1 MSQTSDIQNKTYGSI
16 AAMQTIVNSYPKLNI
31 VSSILDALHT
41 TSPLVFILNILRILG
56 ITQTELVEWLTK
68 ILCGDGDEENNT
80 SNNEINPE
88 AANGLLN
95 VIEYA
100 LKGILFANIKD
111 MFLGCEIN
119 PLISSSLL
127 DTMSSDSSIGINVPI
142 DAIDMFGILDH
153 CPINDKSSIY
163 YFDCKPS
170 IFGFNYTPEDLKY
183 STDFNAFLWH
193 VINRSGS
200 NGDVWDNRNFVKKY
214 LLNTSDVFNAFFN
227 QIDTTPPSA
236 INPMGGSTGHT
247 VSTNNSDIYKYKP
260 ILRCQYINTGAINEG
275 GAVVNVTLPTNT
287 YVHRFGNN
295 GTIIL
300 PRTIFEFNYDF
311 IFGLKLFNSK
321 TLVANIINAMLGL
334 STEIHL
340 DYSVEKQ
347 IIRNKV
353 KIIIQN
359 LIKEDGT
366 ETEALCATS
375 FSNKDYDDMLTKS
388 NSYIY
393 NSVNTY
399 NNSAQLNAT
408 DIENIINKI
417 QKLETSSSVN
427 ESLMD
432 LLNTTT
438 EIFKNK
444 ENVSYST
451 NFGFDLSFIYVFIE
465 ELMAELVLQI
475 LSPKVMFLYYINTY
489 IMGSVTNM
497 EEWKEAFSIN
507 SLDEFFAK
515 FSNLIITSCK
525 QIIDILVKQLL
536 NFLLEKISP
545 MLKILTMELLLET
558 IRDYKDLIIQ
568 LITVCGIGIPLS
580 LQNTENL
587 VIDDVRYAD
596 IVPILEVPNNDC

>member
-1 MSQTSDIQNKTYGSI
+1 MSQASDIQNKTYGSI

-56 ITQTELVEWLTK
+56 ITQTEIVEWLTK
-68 ILCGDGDEENNT
+68 LLCGDEDEENT
-80 SNNEINPE
+80 ISNIE
-88 AANGLLN
+88 ATGKGTNGLLN

-100 LKGILFANIKD
+100 IKGILFANIKD

-119 PLISSSLL
+119 PLISSTLL
-127 DTMSSDSSIGINVPI
+127 DEQTNTTSIGINVPI
-142 DAIDMFGILDH
+142 GSIDMFGVLSK
-153 CPINDKSSIY
+153 CPVNDKDSIY
-163 YFDCKPS
+163 YFDSKPN
-170 IFGFNYTPEDLKY
+170 IFGENYTPEGLKY

-193 VINRSGS
+193 VINRSPS

-214 LLNTSDVFNAFFN
+214 LLNTDEVFTKFFN
-227 QIDTTPPSA
+227 QTNEYP
-236 INPMGGSTGHT
+236 STGHT
-247 VSTNNSDIYKYKP
+247 VTTKNSDKYKYKP
-260 ILRCQYINTGAINEG
+260 ILRCKYINSGAINEG
-275 GAVVNVTLPTNT
+275 GAVVNVTLPTDT
-287 YVHRFGNN
+287 YTHKIQIGTYQERF
-295 GTIIL
+295 

-340 DYSVEKQ
+340 DFSIEKQ

-399 NNSAQLNAT
+399 NDSAQLNAT

-417 QKLETSSSVN
+417 QKLETSSSVD

-438 EIFKNK
+438 EILKNK
-444 ENVSYST
+444 EDASYST
-451 NFGFDLSFIYVFIE
+451 NFGFDLSFIYVFIQ
-465 ELMAELVLQI
+465 ELMTELVLQI

-497 EEWKEAFSIN
+497 EEWKKAFSIN

-515 FSNLIITSCK
+515 FSNLIISLCK
-525 QIIDILVKQLL
+525 QIIEILIKQLL

-568 LITVCGIGIPLS
+568 LITACGIGIPFSLS
-580 LQNTENL
+580 NTENL

>member
-1 MSQTSDIQNKTYGSI
+1 MSQTSDAQNKTYGSI

-41 TSPLVFILNILRILG
+41 TSPLEFILNILRILG

-68 ILCGDGDEENNT
+68 ILCGDEDEENDT

-119 PLISSSLL
+119 PLIPSSLL
-127 DTMSSDSSIGINVPI
+127 DTMASDSSIGISVPI
-142 DAIDMFGILDH
+142 GSIDMFGVLSK
-153 CPINDKSSIY
+153 CPVNDKESIY

-170 IFGFNYTPEDLKY
+170 IFGFNYTPEEVKY

-193 VINRSGS
+193 VINRSPS
-200 NGDVWDNRNFVKKY
+200 KGDVWDNRNFVKKY
-214 LLNTSDVFNAFFN
+214 LLNTNNVFNNFFN
-227 QIDTTPPSA
+227 QINDYPS
-236 INPMGGSTGHT
+236 NGHT
-247 VSTNNSDIYKYKP
+247 VSTNNSDKYKYKP
-260 ILRCQYINTGAINEG
+260 ILRCKYINSGAINEG
-275 GAVVNVTLPTNT
+275 GGVINVTLPTDT
-287 YVHRFGNN
+287 YVRTIGNN
-295 GTIIL
+295 GIITL
-300 PRTIFEFNYDF
+300 TKTIFEFNYDF

-340 DYSVEKQ
+340 DYNIEKQ

-399 NNSAQLNAT
+399 NDNAQLNAT

-417 QKLETSSSVN
+417 QKLEKSSSVSQ
-427 ESLMD
+427 SLMD

-444 ENVSYST
+444 ENVSYTT

-465 ELMAELVLQI
+465 ELMTELVLQI

-497 EEWKEAFSIN
+497 TEWKEAFSIN

-515 FSNLIITSCK
+515 FSNLIISSCK

>member
-1 MSQTSDIQNKTYGSI
+1 MSQTSDAQNKTYGSI

-41 TSPLVFILNILRILG
+41 TSPLEFILNILRILG

-68 ILCGDGDEENNT
+68 ILCGDEENDT

-119 PLISSSLL
+119 PLIPSSLL
-127 DTMSSDSSIGINVPI
+127 DTMASDSSIGISVPI
-142 DAIDMFGILDH
+142 GSIDMFGVLSK
-153 CPINDKSSIY
+153 CPVNDKESIY

-170 IFGFNYTPEDLKY
+170 IFGFNYTPEEVKY

-193 VINRSGS
+193 VINRSPS
-200 NGDVWDNRNFVKKY
+200 KGDVWDNRNFVKKY
-214 LLNTSDVFNAFFN
+214 LLNTNNVFNDFFN
-227 QIDTTPPSA
+227 QINDYPS
-236 INPMGGSTGHT
+236 NGHT
-247 VSTNNSDIYKYKP
+247 VSTNNSDKYKYKP
-260 ILRCQYINTGAINEG
+260 ILRCKYINSGAINEG
-275 GAVVNVTLPTNT
+275 GGVINVTLPTDT
-287 YVHRFGNN
+287 YVRTIGNN
-295 GTIIL
+295 GIITL
-300 PRTIFEFNYDF
+300 TKTIFEFNYDF

-340 DYSVEKQ
+340 DYNIEKQ

-399 NNSAQLNAT
+399 NDNAQLNAT

-417 QKLETSSSVN
+417 QKLEKSSSVSQ
-427 ESLMD
+427 SLMD

-444 ENVSYST
+444 ENVSYTT

-465 ELMAELVLQI
+465 ELMTELVLQI

-489 IMGSVTNM
+489 IMGSVTNIT
-497 EEWKEAFSIN
+497 EWKEAFSIN

-515 FSNLIITSCK
+515 FSNLIISSCK
-525 QIIDILVKQLL
+525 QIIEILVKQLL

-568 LITVCGIGIPLS
+568 LITVCGIGIPFA

>member
-163 YFDCKPS
+163 YFDCKPN
-170 IFGFNYTPEDLKY
+170 IFGENYTPEDLKY

-214 LLNTSDVFNAFFN
+214 LLRTTNVKDVFFN

-260 ILRCQYINTGAINEG
+260 ILRCQYINSGAINEG

-417 QKLETSSSVN
+417 QKLETSPSVN

-515 FSNLIITSCK
+515 FSNLIISSCK

>member
-214 LLNTSDVFNAFFN
+214 LLNTSDVFNDFFN

-260 ILRCQYINTGAINEG
+260 ILRCQYINSGAINEG
-275 GAVVNVTLPTNT
+275 GAVVNATLPTNT
-287 YVHRFGNN
+287 YVHRFGDN

-366 ETEALCATS
+366 ETEVLCATS
-375 FSNKDYDDMLTKS
+375 FSNKDYDDMLSKS

>member
-1 MSQTSDIQNKTYGSI
+1 MSQTSDAQNKTYGSI

-41 TSPLVFILNILRILG
+41 TSPLEFILNILRILG

-68 ILCGDGDEENNT
+68 ILCGDEDEENDT

-119 PLISSSLL
+119 PLIPSSLL
-127 DTMSSDSSIGINVPI
+127 DTMDSDSSIGISVPI
-142 DAIDMFGILDH
+142 GSIDMFGVLSK
-153 CPINDKSSIY
+153 CPVNDKESIY

-170 IFGFNYTPEDLKY
+170 IFGFNYTPEEVKY

-193 VINRSGS
+193 VINRSPS
-200 NGDVWDNRNFVKKY
+200 KGDVWDNRNFVKKY
-214 LLNTSDVFNAFFN
+214 LLNTNNVFNDFFN
-227 QIDTTPPSA
+227 QINDYPS
-236 INPMGGSTGHT
+236 NGHT
-247 VSTNNSDIYKYKP
+247 VSTNNSDKYKYKP
-260 ILRCQYINTGAINEG
+260 ILRCKYINSGAINEG
-275 GAVVNVTLPTNT
+275 GGVINVTLPTDT
-287 YVHRFGNN
+287 YVRTIGNN
-295 GTIIL
+295 GIITL
-300 PRTIFEFNYDF
+300 TKTIFEFNYDF

-340 DYSVEKQ
+340 DYNIEKQ

-399 NNSAQLNAT
+399 NDNAQLNAT

-417 QKLETSSSVN
+417 QKLEKSSSVSQ
-427 ESLMD
+427 SLMD

-444 ENVSYST
+444 ENVSYTT

-465 ELMAELVLQI
+465 ELMTELVLQI

-489 IMGSVTNM
+489 IMGSVTNIT
-497 EEWKEAFSIN
+497 EWKEAFSIN

-515 FSNLIITSCK
+515 FSNLIISSCK
-525 QIIDILVKQLL
+525 QIIEILVKQLL

>member
-1 MSQTSDIQNKTYGSI
+1 MSQASDIQNKTYGSI

-56 ITQTELVEWLTK
+56 ITQTEIVEWLTK
-68 ILCGDGDEENNT
+68 LLCGDEDEENT
-80 SNNEINPE
+80 ISNIE
-88 AANGLLN
+88 ATGKGTNGLLN

-100 LKGILFANIKD
+100 IKGILFANIKD

-119 PLISSSLL
+119 PLISSTLL
-127 DTMSSDSSIGINVPI
+127 DEQTNTTSIGINVPI
-142 DAIDMFGILDH
+142 GSIDMFGILSK
-153 CPINDKSSIY
+153 CPVNDKDSIY
-163 YFDCKPS
+163 YFDSKPN
-170 IFGFNYTPEDLKY
+170 IFGENYTPEGLKY

-193 VINRSGS
+193 VINRSPS

-214 LLNTSDVFNAFFN
+214 LLNTDEVFTKFFN
-227 QIDTTPPSA
+227 QTNEYP
-236 INPMGGSTGHT
+236 STGHT
-247 VSTNNSDIYKYKP
+247 VTTKNSDKYKYKP
-260 ILRCQYINTGAINEG
+260 ILRCKYINSGAINEG
-275 GAVVNVTLPTNT
+275 GAVVNVTLPTDT
-287 YVHRFGNN
+287 YTHKIQIGTYQERF
-295 GTIIL
+295 

-340 DYSVEKQ
+340 DFSIEKQ

-399 NNSAQLNAT
+399 NDSAQLNAT

-417 QKLETSSSVN
+417 QKLETSSSVD

-438 EIFKNK
+438 EILKNK
-444 ENVSYST
+444 EDTSYST
-451 NFGFDLSFIYVFIE
+451 NFGFDLSFIYVFIQ
-465 ELMAELVLQI
+465 ELMTELVLQI

-497 EEWKEAFSIN
+497 EEWKKAFSIN

-515 FSNLIITSCK
+515 FSNLIISLCK
-525 QIIDILVKQLL
+525 QIIEILIKQLL

-568 LITVCGIGIPLS
+568 LITACGIGIPFSLS
-580 LQNTENL
+580 NTENL

>member
-1 MSQTSDIQNKTYGSI
+1 MSQTSDAQNKTYGSI

-41 TSPLVFILNILRILG
+41 TSPLEFILNILRILG

-68 ILCGDGDEENNT
+68 ILCGDEDEENDT

-119 PLISSSLL
+119 PLIPSSLL
-127 DTMSSDSSIGINVPI
+127 DTMASDSSIGISVPI
-142 DAIDMFGILDH
+142 GSIDMFGVLSK
-153 CPINDKSSIY
+153 CPVNDKESIY

-170 IFGFNYTPEDLKY
+170 IFGFNYTPEEVKY

-193 VINRSGS
+193 VINRSPS
-200 NGDVWDNRNFVKKY
+200 KGDVWDNRNFVKKY
-214 LLNTSDVFNAFFN
+214 LLNTNNVFNDFFN
-227 QIDTTPPSA
+227 QINDYPS
-236 INPMGGSTGHT
+236 NGHT
-247 VSTNNSDIYKYKP
+247 VSTNNSDKYKYKP
-260 ILRCQYINTGAINEG
+260 ILRCKYINSGAINEG
-275 GAVVNVTLPTNT
+275 GGVINVTLPTDT
-287 YVHRFGNN
+287 YVRTIGNN
-295 GTIIL
+295 GIITL
-300 PRTIFEFNYDF
+300 TKTIFEFNYDF

-340 DYSVEKQ
+340 DYNIEKQ

-399 NNSAQLNAT
+399 NDNAQLNAT

-417 QKLETSSSVN
+417 QKLEKSSSVSQ
-427 ESLMD
+427 SLMD

-444 ENVSYST
+444 ENVSYTT

-465 ELMAELVLQI
+465 ELMTELVLQI

-489 IMGSVTNM
+489 IMGSVTNIT
-497 EEWKEAFSIN
+497 EWKEAFSIN

-515 FSNLIITSCK
+515 FSNLIISSCK
-525 QIIDILVKQLL
+525 QIIEILVKQLL

-568 LITVCGIGIPLS
+568 LITVCGIGIPFV

>member
-214 LLNTSDVFNAFFN
+214 LLNTSDVFNDFFN

-260 ILRCQYINTGAINEG
+260 ILRCQYINSGAINEG

-580 LQNTENL
+580 LQSTEKL

>member
-56 ITQTELVEWLTK
+56 ITQTEIVEWLTK
-68 ILCGDGDEENNT
+68 ILCGDEEKDEENDT

-127 DTMSSDSSIGINVPI
+127 DTMASDSSIGINVPI

-193 VINRSGS
+193 VINRSPS

-214 LLNTSDVFNAFFN
+214 LLNTNNVFNDFFN
-227 QIDTTPPSA
+227 QINDYPS
-236 INPMGGSTGHT
+236 NGHT
-247 VSTNNSDIYKYKP
+247 VSTKNSDIYKYKP
-260 ILRCQYINTGAINEG
+260 ILRCRYVNSGAINEG
-275 GAVVNVTLPTNT
+275 GGVINVTLPTNT
-287 YVHRFGNN
+287 YVRTFGNN
-295 GTIIL
+295 GIITFTK
-300 PRTIFEFNYDF
+300 TIFEFNYDF

-393 NSVNTY
+393 NTVNTY
-399 NNSAQLNAT
+399 NDNAQLNAT

-417 QKLETSSSVN
+417 QKLETSSSVS

-444 ENVSYST
+444 ENVSHTT

-465 ELMAELVLQI
+465 ELMTELVLQI

-489 IMGSVTNM
+489 IMGSVTNI

-515 FSNLIITSCK
+515 FSNLIISLCK
-525 QIIDILVKQLL
+525 QIIEILIKQLL

-580 LQNTENL
+580 LQNPENL

>member
-1 MSQTSDIQNKTYGSI
+1 MSQASDIQNKTYGSI

-56 ITQTELVEWLTK
+56 ITQTELVDWLTK
-68 ILCGDGDEENNT
+68 LLCGDEDEEDT
-80 SNNEINPE
+80 ISNIE
-88 AANGLLN
+88 ATGKGTNGLLN

-100 LKGILFANIKD
+100 IKGILFANIKD

-119 PLISSSLL
+119 PLISSTLL
-127 DTMSSDSSIGINVPI
+127 DEQTNTTSIGINVPI
-142 DAIDMFGILDH
+142 GSIDMFGVLSK
-153 CPINDKSSIY
+153 CPVNDKDSIY
-163 YFDCKPS
+163 YFDSKPN
-170 IFGFNYTPEDLKY
+170 IFGENYTPEGVKY

-193 VINRSGS
+193 VINRSPS

-214 LLNTSDVFNAFFN
+214 LLNTDEVFTKFFN
-227 QIDTTPPSA
+227 QINEYPS
-236 INPMGGSTGHT
+236 NGHT
-247 VSTNNSDIYKYKP
+247 VTTKNLDKYKYKP
-260 ILRCQYINTGAINEG
+260 ILRCKYINSGAINEG
-275 GAVVNVTLPTNT
+275 GAVVNVTLPTDT
-287 YVHRFGNN
+287 YTHKIQIGTYQERF
-295 GTIIL
+295 

-340 DYSVEKQ
+340 DFSIEKQ

-399 NNSAQLNAT
+399 NDSAQLNAT

-417 QKLETSSSVN
+417 QKLETSPSVN
-427 ESLMD
+427 ESLMN

-444 ENVSYST
+444 EDTSYST
-451 NFGFDLSFIYVFIE
+451 NFGFDLSFIYVFIQ
-465 ELMAELVLQI
+465 ELMTELVLQI

-489 IMGSVTNM
+489 IMGSVTNI
-497 EEWKEAFSIN
+497 EEWKKAFSIN
-507 SLDEFFAK
+507 SLDDFFAK
-515 FSNLIITSCK
+515 FSNLIISSCK

>member
-1 MSQTSDIQNKTYGSI
+1 MSQTSDAQNKTYGSI

-41 TSPLVFILNILRILG
+41 TSPLEFILNILRILG

-68 ILCGDGDEENNT
+68 ILCGDEDEENDT

-119 PLISSSLL
+119 PLIPSSLL
-127 DTMSSDSSIGINVPI
+127 DTMASDSSIGISVPI
-142 DAIDMFGILDH
+142 GSIDMFGVLSK
-153 CPINDKSSIY
+153 CPVNDKESIY

-170 IFGFNYTPEDLKY
+170 IFGFNYTPEEVKY

-193 VINRSGS
+193 VINRSPS
-200 NGDVWDNRNFVKKY
+200 KGDVWDNRNFVKKY
-214 LLNTSDVFNAFFN
+214 LLNTNNVFNDFFN
-227 QIDTTPPSA
+227 QINDYPS
-236 INPMGGSTGHT
+236 NGHT
-247 VSTNNSDIYKYKP
+247 VSTNNSDKYKYKP
-260 ILRCQYINTGAINEG
+260 ILRCKYINSGAINEG
-275 GAVVNVTLPTNT
+275 GGVINVTLPTDT
-287 YVHRFGNN
+287 YVRTIGNN
-295 GTIIL
+295 GIITL
-300 PRTIFEFNYDF
+300 TKTIFEFNYDF

-340 DYSVEKQ
+340 DYNIEKQ

-399 NNSAQLNAT
+399 NDNAQLNAT

-417 QKLETSSSVN
+417 QKLEKSSSVSQ
-427 ESLMD
+427 SLMD

-444 ENVSYST
+444 ENVSYTT

-465 ELMAELVLQI
+465 ELMTELVLQI

-489 IMGSVTNM
+489 IMGSVTNIT
-497 EEWKEAFSIN
+497 EWKEAFSIN

-515 FSNLIITSCK
+515 FSNLIISSCK
-525 QIIDILVKQLL
+525 QIIEILVKQLL

>member
-1 MSQTSDIQNKTYGSI
+1 MSQTSDAQNKTYGSI

-41 TSPLVFILNILRILG
+41 TSPLEFILNILRILG

-68 ILCGDGDEENNT
+68 ILCGDEDEENDT

-119 PLISSSLL
+119 PLIPSSLL
-127 DTMSSDSSIGINVPI
+127 DTMASDSSIGISVPI
-142 DAIDMFGILDH
+142 GSIDMFGVLSK
-153 CPINDKSSIY
+153 CPVNDKESIY

-170 IFGFNYTPEDLKY
+170 IFGFNYTPEEVKY

-193 VINRSGS
+193 VINRSPS
-200 NGDVWDNRNFVKKY
+200 KGDVWDNRNFVKKY
-214 LLNTSDVFNAFFN
+214 LLNTNNVFNDFFN
-227 QIDTTPPSA
+227 QINDYPS
-236 INPMGGSTGHT
+236 NGQT
-247 VSTNNSDIYKYKP
+247 VSTNNSDKYKYKP
-260 ILRCQYINTGAINEG
+260 ILRCKYINSGAINEG
-275 GAVVNVTLPTNT
+275 GGVINVTLPTDT
-287 YVHRFGNN
+287 YVRTIGNN
-295 GTIIL
+295 GIITL
-300 PRTIFEFNYDF
+300 TKTIFEFNYDF

-340 DYSVEKQ
+340 DYNIEKQ

-399 NNSAQLNAT
+399 NDNAQLNAT

-417 QKLETSSSVN
+417 QKLEKSSSVSQ
-427 ESLMD
+427 SLMD

-444 ENVSYST
+444 ENVSYTT

-465 ELMAELVLQI
+465 ELMTELVLQI

-489 IMGSVTNM
+489 IMGSVTNIT
-497 EEWKEAFSIN
+497 EWKEAFSIN

-515 FSNLIITSCK
+515 FSNLIISSCK
-525 QIIDILVKQLL
+525 QIIEILVKQLL

-568 LITVCGIGIPLS
+568 LITVCGIGIPFA

>member
-163 YFDCKPS
+163 YFDCKPN
-170 IFGFNYTPEDLKY
+170 IFGENYTPEDLKY

-214 LLNTSDVFNAFFN
+214 LLRTTNVKDVFFN

-260 ILRCQYINTGAINEG
+260 ILRCQYINSGAINEG

-287 YVHRFGNN
+287 YVHRFGKN

-388 NSYIY
+388 NSYVY

-417 QKLETSSSVN
+417 QKLETSPSVN

-515 FSNLIITSCK
+515 FSNLIISSCK

-568 LITVCGIGIPLS
+568 LITACGIGIPFSLS
-580 LQNTENL
+580 NTENL

>member
-1 MSQTSDIQNKTYGSI
+1 MSQTSDTQNKTYGSI

-68 ILCGDGDEENNT
+68 LLCGDEDEEGT
-80 SNNEINPE
+80 ISNIE
-88 AANGLLN
+88 ATGKGTNGLLN

-111 MFLGCEIN
+111 LFLGCEIN
-119 PLISSSLL
+119 PLISSTLL
-127 DTMSSDSSIGINVPI
+127 DGQTNTTSIGINVPI
-142 DAIDMFGILDH
+142 GSIDMFGVLSK
-153 CPINDKSSIY
+153 CPVNDKDSIY
-163 YFDCKPS
+163 YFDAKPS
-170 IFGFNYTPEDLKY
+170 IFGYNYTPEDLKY

-193 VINRSGS
+193 VINRSPS

-214 LLNTSDVFNAFFN
+214 LLNTENVFTNFFN
-227 QIDTTPPSA
+227 QINN
-236 INPMGGSTGHT
+236 NPSTGHT
-247 VSTNNSDIYKYKP
+247 VSTKTEKYKYKP
-260 ILRCQYINTGAINEG
+260 ILRCKYINSSAINDG
-275 GAVVNVTLPTNT
+275 GGVINVTLPVDT
-287 YVHRFGNN
+287 YTHNIKI
-295 GTIIL
+295 GTYQKRY

-311 IFGLKLFNSK
+311 IFGLKLFDSK

-334 STEIHL
+334 STEVHL
-340 DYSVEKQ
+340 DFSLEKQ

-393 NSVNTY
+393 NTVNTY
-399 NNSAQLNAT
+399 NDSAQLNAT

-444 ENVSYST
+444 EDVSYST
-451 NFGFDLSFIYVFIE
+451 NFGFDLSFIHVFIE
-465 ELMAELVLQI
+465 ELMTELVLQI

-489 IMGSVTNM
+489 IMGSVTNI
-497 EEWKEAFSIN
+497 EEWKKAFSIS

-515 FSNLIITSCK
+515 FSNLIISSCK
-525 QIIDILVKQLL
+525 QIIEILIKELL

>member
-1 MSQTSDIQNKTYGSI
+1 MSQTSDTQNKTYGSI

-68 ILCGDGDEENNT
+68 ILCGDEDEENNT

-119 PLISSSLL
+119 PLIPSSLL
-127 DTMSSDSSIGINVPI
+127 DTSDVNSSIGISVPI
-142 DAIDMFGILDH
+142 GSIDMFGVLSK
-153 CPINDKSSIY
+153 CPVNDKESIY
-163 YFDCKPS
+163 YFDGKPS
-170 IFGFNYTPEDLKY
+170 IFGFNYTPEELKY

-193 VINRSGS
+193 VINKSPS
-200 NGDVWDNRNFVKKY
+200 KGDVWDNRNFVKKY
-214 LLNTSDVFNAFFN
+214 LLNTNNVFNVFFN
-227 QIDTTPPSA
+227 QINVYPS
-236 INPMGGSTGHT
+236 IGDT
-247 VSTNNSDIYKYKP
+247 VSTDNSDRYKYKP
-260 ILRCQYINTGAINEG
+260 ILRCKYINSGAINEG
-275 GAVVNVTLPTNT
+275 GGVINVTLPTDT
-287 YVHRFGNN
+287 YVRTYGNN
-295 GTIIL
+295 GIITL
-300 PRTIFEFNYDF
+300 TKTIFEFNYDF

-393 NSVNTY
+393 NNVNTY
-399 NNSAQLNAT
+399 NDNAQLNAT

-417 QKLETSSSVN
+417 QKLEKSSSVS
-427 ESLMD
+427 ESLID

-444 ENVSYST
+444 EDKSYST

-465 ELMAELVLQI
+465 ELMVELVLQI

-489 IMGSVTNM
+489 IMGSVTNIT
-497 EEWKEAFSIN
+497 EWKEAFSIN

-515 FSNLIITSCK
+515 FSNLIISSCK

>member
-214 LLNTSDVFNAFFN
+214 LLRTTNVKDVFFN

-260 ILRCQYINTGAINEG
+260 ILRCQYINSGAINEG

-417 QKLETSSSVN
+417 QKLETSPSVN

>member
-1 MSQTSDIQNKTYGSI
+1 MSQTSDAQNKTYGSI

-41 TSPLVFILNILRILG
+41 TSPLEFILNILRILG

-68 ILCGDGDEENNT
+68 ILCGDEDEENDT

-119 PLISSSLL
+119 PLIPSLLL
-127 DTMSSDSSIGINVPI
+127 DTMASDSSIGISVPI
-142 DAIDMFGILDH
+142 GSIDMFGVLSK
-153 CPINDKSSIY
+153 CPVNDKESIY

-170 IFGFNYTPEDLKY
+170 IFGFNYTPEEVKY

-193 VINRSGS
+193 VINRSPS
-200 NGDVWDNRNFVKKY
+200 KGDVWDNRNFVKKY
-214 LLNTSDVFNAFFN
+214 LLNTNNVFNDFFN
-227 QIDTTPPSA
+227 QINDYPS
-236 INPMGGSTGHT
+236 NGHK
-247 VSTNNSDIYKYKP
+247 VSTNNSDKYKYKP
-260 ILRCQYINTGAINEG
+260 ILRCKYINSGAINEG
-275 GAVVNVTLPTNT
+275 GGVINVTLPTDT
-287 YVHRFGNN
+287 YVRTIGNN
-295 GTIIL
+295 GIITL
-300 PRTIFEFNYDF
+300 TKTIFEFNYDF

-340 DYSVEKQ
+340 DYNIEKQ

-366 ETEALCATS
+366 ETEALCTTS

-399 NNSAQLNAT
+399 NDNAQLNAT

-417 QKLETSSSVN
+417 QKLEKSSSVSQ
-427 ESLMD
+427 SLMD

-444 ENVSYST
+444 ENVSYTT

-465 ELMAELVLQI
+465 ELMTELVLQI

-515 FSNLIITSCK
+515 FSNLIISSCK

>member
-95 VIEYA
+95 VIEYT

-119 PLISSSLL
+119 PQIPTSLL
-127 DTMSSDSSIGINVPI
+127 DTMASDSSIGINVPI

-163 YFDCKPS
+163 YFDCKPN
-170 IFGFNYTPEDLKY
+170 IFGENYTPEDLKY

-214 LLNTSDVFNAFFN
+214 LLRTTNVKDVFFN

-260 ILRCQYINTGAINEG
+260 ILRCQYINSGAINEG

-388 NSYIY
+388 NSYVY

-417 QKLETSSSVN
+417 QKLETSPSVN

-515 FSNLIITSCK
+515 FSNLIISSCK

>member
-95 VIEYA
+95 VIEYT

-119 PLISSSLL
+119 PLIPSSLL
-127 DTMSSDSSIGINVPI
+127 DTSDVNSSIGISVPI
-142 DAIDMFGILDH
+142 GSIDMFGILSK
-153 CPINDKSSIY
+153 CPVNDKESIY

-170 IFGFNYTPEDLKY
+170 IFGSNYTPEDLKY

-214 LLNTSDVFNAFFN
+214 LLNTSNVKDVFFN
-227 QIDTTPPSA
+227 QIDTTPPNSL
-236 INPMGGSTGHT
+236 NPTGGSTGHT
-247 VSTNNSDIYKYKP
+247 VSTNNSDIYKYKS
-260 ILRCQYINTGAINEG
+260 ILRCKYINSGAINEG
-275 GAVVNVTLPTNT
+275 GGVINVTLPTDT
-287 YVHRFGNN
+287 YVRTRGN
-295 GTIIL
+295 GIITL
-300 PRTIFEFNYDF
+300 TKTIFEFNYDF

-393 NSVNTY
+393 NDVNTY
-399 NNSAQLNAT
+399 NDNAQLNAT
-408 DIENIINKI
+408 DIDNIINKI
-417 QKLETSSSVN
+417 QKLETSPSVN
-427 ESLMD
+427 ESLTD

-465 ELMAELVLQI
+465 ELMTELVLQI

-497 EEWKEAFSIN
+497 KEWKEAFSIN

-515 FSNLIITSCK
+515 FSNLIISSCK
-525 QIIDILVKQLL
+525 QIIDILIKQLL

>member
-214 LLNTSDVFNAFFN
+214 LLNTSDVKDVFFN

-236 INPMGGSTGHT
+236 IDPMGGSTGHT
-247 VSTNNSDIYKYKP
+247 VSTDNSDIYKYKP
-260 ILRCQYINTGAINEG
+260 ILRCQYINSGAINEG
-275 GAVVNVTLPTNT
+275 GAVVNATLPTNT

-489 IMGSVTNM
+489 IMGSVTNI
-497 EEWKEAFSIN
+497 EEWKKAFSIN

-515 FSNLIITSCK
+515 FSNLIISSCK

>member
-1 MSQTSDIQNKTYGSI
+1 MSQTSDAQNKTYGSI

-56 ITQTELVEWLTK
+56 ITQTEIVEWLTK
-68 ILCGDGDEENNT
+68 ILCGDEDEENDT

-100 LKGILFANIKD
+100 IKGILFANIKD

-119 PLISSSLL
+119 PLIPSSLL
-127 DTMSSDSSIGINVPI
+127 DTMDYDSSIGINVPI
-142 DAIDMFGILDH
+142 GSIDMFGVLRN
-153 CPINDKSSIY
+153 CPVNDKESIY

-170 IFGFNYTPEDLKY
+170 IFDFNYTPEELKY

-193 VINRSGS
+193 VINKSPS
-200 NGDVWDNRNFVKKY
+200 YGDVWDNRNFVKKY
-214 LLNTSDVFNAFFN
+214 LLNTDDVFNVFFN
-227 QIDTTPPSA
+227 QINTTPP
-236 INPMGGSTGHT
+236 NTLTPMGGSVGRRI
-247 VSTNNSDIYKYKP
+247 STNNSDIYKYKP
-260 ILRCQYINTGAINEG
+260 ILRCKYINSGAINEG
-275 GAVVNVTLPTNT
+275 GGVINVTLPTDT
-287 YVHRFGNN
+287 YVRTFGNN
-295 GTIIL
+295 GIITFTK
-300 PRTIFEFNYDF
+300 TIFEFNYDF

-321 TLVANIINAMLGL
+321 TLVANIINAMLCL

-340 DYSVEKQ
+340 DYSIEKQ

-399 NNSAQLNAT
+399 NDNAQLNAT

-417 QKLETSSSVN
+417 QKLEKSSSVS

-444 ENVSYST
+444 EDKSYST

-465 ELMAELVLQI
+465 ELMVELVLQI

-489 IMGSVTNM
+489 VMGSVTNM

-515 FSNLIITSCK
+515 FSNLIISSCK
-525 QIIDILVKQLL
+525 QIIEILIKQLF

>member
-1 MSQTSDIQNKTYGSI
+1 MSQTSDVQNKTYGSI

-56 ITQTELVEWLTK
+56 ITQTEIVEWLTK
-68 ILCGDGDEENNT
+68 ILCGDEEKDEENDT

-127 DTMSSDSSIGINVPI
+127 DTMASDSSIGINVPI

-170 IFGFNYTPEDLKY
+170 IFGENYTPEDLKY

-193 VINRSGS
+193 VINRSPS

-214 LLNTSDVFNAFFN
+214 LLNTNNVFINFFN
-227 QIDTTPPSA
+227 QINEYP
-236 INPMGGSTGHT
+236 STGHT
-247 VSTNNSDIYKYKP
+247 VSTKNLDIYKYKP
-260 ILRCQYINTGAINEG
+260 ILRCRYVNSGAINEG
-275 GAVVNVTLPTNT
+275 GAVVNVTLPTDT
-287 YVHRFGNN
+287 YTHKIQIGTYQERF
-295 GTIIL
+295 

-340 DYSVEKQ
+340 DFSIEKQ

-399 NNSAQLNAT
+399 NDSAQLNAT

-417 QKLETSSSVN
+417 QKLETSSSVD

-438 EIFKNK
+438 EILKNK
-444 ENVSYST
+444 EDASYST

-465 ELMAELVLQI
+465 ELMTELVLQI

-515 FSNLIITSCK
+515 FSNLIISLCK
-525 QIIDILVKQLL
+525 QIIEILIKQLL

-580 LQNTENL
+580 LQNPENL

>member
-56 ITQTELVEWLTK
+56 ITQTEIVEWLTK
-68 ILCGDGDEENNT
+68 ILCGDEEKDEENDT

-111 MFLGCEIN
+111 LFLGCEIN
-119 PLISSSLL
+119 PLIPSSLL
-127 DTMSSDSSIGINVPI
+127 DTMGSNSSIGINVPI

-170 IFGFNYTPEDLKY
+170 IFGENYTPEDLKY

-193 VINRSGS
+193 VINRSPS

-214 LLNTSDVFNAFFN
+214 LLNTSIVFTKFFN
-227 QIDTTPPSA
+227 QINEYP
-236 INPMGGSTGHT
+236 STGHT
-247 VSTNNSDIYKYKP
+247 VSTKNSDIYKYKP
-260 ILRCQYINTGAINEG
+260 ILRCRYINSGAINEG
-275 GAVVNVTLPTNT
+275 GGVINVTLPTNT
-287 YVHRFGNN
+287 YVRTFGNN
-295 GTIIL
+295 GIITFTK
-300 PRTIFEFNYDF
+300 TIFEFNYDF

-393 NSVNTY
+393 NTVNTY
-399 NNSAQLNAT
+399 NDNAQLNAT

-417 QKLETSSSVN
+417 QKLETSSSVS

-444 ENVSYST
+444 ENVSHTT

-465 ELMAELVLQI
+465 ELMTELVLQI

-507 SLDEFFAK
+507 NLDDFFAK
-515 FSNLIITSCK
+515 FSNLIISSCK
-525 QIIDILVKQLL
+525 QIIEILIKQLL

>member
-1 MSQTSDIQNKTYGSI
+1 MSQTSDTQNKTYGSI

-68 ILCGDGDEENNT
+68 ILCGDEDEENNT

-119 PLISSSLL
+119 PLIPSSLL
-127 DTMSSDSSIGINVPI
+127 DTSDVNSSIGISVPI
-142 DAIDMFGILDH
+142 GSIDMFGVLSK
-153 CPINDKSSIY
+153 CPVNDKESIY
-163 YFDCKPS
+163 YFDGKPS
-170 IFGFNYTPEDLKY
+170 IFGFNYTPEELKY

-193 VINRSGS
+193 VINKSPS
-200 NGDVWDNRNFVKKY
+200 KGDVWDNRNFVKKY
-214 LLNTSDVFNAFFN
+214 LLNTNNVFNDFFN
-227 QIDTTPPSA
+227 QINIYPS
-236 INPMGGSTGHT
+236 IGHT
-247 VSTNNSDIYKYKP
+247 VSTDNSDKYKYKP
-260 ILRCQYINTGAINEG
+260 ILRCKYINSGAINEG
-275 GAVVNVTLPTNT
+275 GGVINVTLPTDT
-287 YVHRFGNN
+287 YVRTYGNN
-295 GTIIL
+295 GIITL
-300 PRTIFEFNYDF
+300 TKTIFEFNYDF

-393 NSVNTY
+393 NNVNTY
-399 NNSAQLNAT
+399 NDNAQLNAT

-417 QKLETSSSVN
+417 QKLEKSSSVS

-444 ENVSYST
+444 EDKSYST

-465 ELMAELVLQI
+465 ELMVELVLQI

-489 IMGSVTNM
+489 IMGSVTNIT
-497 EEWKEAFSIN
+497 EWKEAFSIN

-515 FSNLIITSCK
+515 FSNLIISSCK

>member
-1 MSQTSDIQNKTYGSI
+1 
-16 AAMQTIVNSYPKLNI
+16 
-31 VSSILDALHT
+31 
-41 TSPLVFILNILRILG
+41 
-56 ITQTELVEWLTK
+56 
-68 ILCGDGDEENNT
+68 
-80 SNNEINPE
+80 
-88 AANGLLN
+88 
-95 VIEYA
+95 
-100 LKGILFANIKD
+100 

-119 PLISSSLL
+119 PLISSTLL
-127 DTMSSDSSIGINVPI
+127 DEQTNTTSIGINVPI
-142 DAIDMFGILDH
+142 GSIDMFGVLSK
-153 CPINDKSSIY
+153 CPVNDKDSIY
-163 YFDCKPS
+163 YFDSKPN
-170 IFGFNYTPEDLKY
+170 IFGENYTPEGLKY

-193 VINRSGS
+193 VINRSPA

-214 LLNTSDVFNAFFN
+214 LLNTDEVFTKFFN
-227 QIDTTPPSA
+227 QTNEYP
-236 INPMGGSTGHT
+236 STGHT
-247 VSTNNSDIYKYKP
+247 VTTKNSDKYKYKP
-260 ILRCQYINTGAINEG
+260 ILRCKYINSGAINEG
-275 GAVVNVTLPTNT
+275 GAVVNVTLPTDT
-287 YVHRFGNN
+287 YTHKIQIGTYQERF
-295 GTIIL
+295 

-340 DYSVEKQ
+340 DFSIEKQ

-399 NNSAQLNAT
+399 NDSAQLNAT

-417 QKLETSSSVN
+417 QKLETSSSVD

-438 EIFKNK
+438 EILKNK
-444 ENVSYST
+444 EDTSYST
-451 NFGFDLSFIYVFIE
+451 NFGFDLSFIYVFIQ
-465 ELMAELVLQI
+465 ELMTELVLQI

-497 EEWKEAFSIN
+497 EEWKKAFSIN

-515 FSNLIITSCK
+515 FSNLIISLCK
-525 QIIDILVKQLL
+525 QIIEILIKQLL

-568 LITVCGIGIPLS
+568 LITAYGIGIPFSLS
-580 LQNTENL
+580 NTENL

>member
-1 MSQTSDIQNKTYGSI
+1 MSQTSDIQSKTYGNI

-31 VSSILDALHT
+31 VSSILDAMHT
-41 TSPLVFILNILRILG
+41 TSPLVFILNLLRILG
-56 ITQTELVEWLTK
+56 ITQTELVDWLTK
-68 ILCGDGDEENNT
+68 LLCGDEDEKGT
-80 SNNEINPE
+80 ISNIE
-88 AANGLLN
+88 ATGKGANGLLDT
-95 VIEYA
+95 IEYA
-100 LKGILFANIKD
+100 IKIVLFANIKD

-119 PLISSSLL
+119 PLISTSLL
-127 DTMSSDSSIGINVPI
+127 DTMDYDSSIGINVPI
-142 DAIDMFGILDH
+142 EAIDMFGILDH
-153 CPINDKSSIY
+153 CPINDKGSIY

-170 IFGFNYTPEDLKY
+170 IFGTNYTPEDLKY

-193 VINRSGS
+193 VINRSPAD
-200 NGDVWDNRNFVKKY
+200 GDVWDNRNFVKKY
-214 LLNTSDVFNAFFN
+214 LLKTSNVKGVFFN
-227 QIDTTPPSA
+227 QINTTPP
-236 INPMGGSTGHT
+236 NELTPMGGSTGHT
-247 VSTNNSDIYKYKP
+247 VSTINSDIYKYKP
-260 ILRCQYINTGAINEG
+260 ILRCQYINSGAINEG

-287 YVHRFGNN
+287 YVYRFGND
-295 GTIIL
+295 GKIIF

-340 DYSVEKQ
+340 DFSIEKQ

-353 KIIIQN
+353 KDIIRN
-359 LIKEDGT
+359 LINEDGT
-366 ETEALCATS
+366 GTEALCATS
-375 FSNKDYDDMLTKS
+375 FSNKDYDDMLSKS

-399 NNSAQLNAT
+399 NNSAQLNAS

-417 QKLETSSSVN
+417 QKLETSSVN
-427 ESLMD
+427 ESLTD
-432 LLNTTT
+432 LINTTT

-444 ENVSYST
+444 EKVSYST

-465 ELMAELVLQI
+465 ELMVELVLQI

-489 IMGSVTNM
+489 IMGSVTNI

-507 SLDEFFAK
+507 SLDELFAK
-515 FSNLIITSCK
+515 LSNLIISSCK
-525 QIIDILVKQLL
+525 QIIDIFVKQFL

-580 LQNTENL
+580 LQNTGNL

>member
-1 MSQTSDIQNKTYGSI
+1 MSQTSDAQNKTYGSI

-41 TSPLVFILNILRILG
+41 TSPLEFILNILRILG

-68 ILCGDGDEENNT
+68 ILCGDEDEENDT

-119 PLISSSLL
+119 PLIPSSLL
-127 DTMSSDSSIGINVPI
+127 DTMDSDSSIGISVPI
-142 DAIDMFGILDH
+142 GSIDMFGVLSK
-153 CPINDKSSIY
+153 CPVNDKESIY

-170 IFGFNYTPEDLKY
+170 IFGFNYTPEEVKY

-193 VINRSGS
+193 VINRSPS
-200 NGDVWDNRNFVKKY
+200 KGDVWDNRNFVKKY
-214 LLNTSDVFNAFFN
+214 LLNTNNVFNDFFN
-227 QIDTTPPSA
+227 QINDYPS
-236 INPMGGSTGHT
+236 NGHT
-247 VSTNNSDIYKYKP
+247 VSTNNSDKYKYKP
-260 ILRCQYINTGAINEG
+260 ILRCKYINSGAINEG
-275 GAVVNVTLPTNT
+275 GGVINVTLPTDT
-287 YVHRFGNN
+287 YVRTIGNN
-295 GTIIL
+295 GIITL
-300 PRTIFEFNYDF
+300 TKTIFEFNYDF

-340 DYSVEKQ
+340 DYNIEKQ

-399 NNSAQLNAT
+399 NDNAQLNAT

-417 QKLETSSSVN
+417 QKLEKSSSVSQ
-427 ESLMD
+427 SLMD

-444 ENVSYST
+444 ENVSYTT

-465 ELMAELVLQI
+465 ELMTELVLQI

-489 IMGSVTNM
+489 IMGSVTNIT
-497 EEWKEAFSIN
+497 EWKEAFSIN

-515 FSNLIITSCK
+515 FSNLIISSCK
-525 QIIDILVKQLL
+525 QIIEILVKQLL

-568 LITVCGIGIPLS
+568 LITVCGIGIPFV

>member
-260 ILRCQYINTGAINEG
+260 ILRCQYINSGAINEG

-388 NSYIY
+388 NSYVY

-417 QKLETSSSVN
+417 QKLETSPSVN